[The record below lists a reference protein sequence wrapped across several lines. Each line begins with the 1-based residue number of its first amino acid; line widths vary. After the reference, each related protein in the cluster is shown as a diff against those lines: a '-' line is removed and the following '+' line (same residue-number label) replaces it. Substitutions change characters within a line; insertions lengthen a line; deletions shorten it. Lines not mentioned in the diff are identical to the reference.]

1 MQGRR
6 AVYSVPP
13 GWYNLSGK
21 QIRAESLL
29 IRGGF
34 MRRKIPVVTFIILA
48 MNVAGLIYEYS
59 VGERTAT
66 YRFGMYQG
74 ALQNG
79 EYLRAFVS
87 AFLHFGIYHF
97 GSNMIC
103 LVLYGF
109 SLENRIGPLKYAVV
123 YILSIAGGSLLI
135 NFAGG
140 RGLHAGASGA
150 IWGLMTAT
158 LVYNLR
164 NKQNPFYALR
174 GIVLNLVYSFQAGVS
189 WQAHIGGGAAGLA
202 AALALFCLPGGT
214 SAGRRNSG
222 GQYPQYPQE

>member
-1 MQGRR
+1 
-6 AVYSVPP
+6 
-13 GWYNLSGK
+13 
-21 QIRAESLL
+21 
-29 IRGGF
+29 

-59 VGERTAT
+59 VGERAAT

-109 SLENRIGPLKYAVV
+109 SLENRIGPLKYAAV
-123 YILSIAGGSLLI
+123 YILSIA
-135 NFAGG
+135 
-140 RGLHAGASGA
+140 
-150 IWGLMTAT
+150 
-158 LVYNLR
+158 
-164 NKQNPFYALR
+164 
-174 GIVLNLVYSFQAGVS
+174 
-189 WQAHIGGGAAGLA
+189 
-202 AALALFCLPGGT
+202 
-214 SAGRRNSG
+214 
-222 GQYPQYPQE
+222 